1 MPQNSD
7 VVLQHTDESSNVV
20 DLTLWKDSPSLPG
33 GYQLSSLPFLPP
45 RQPTDDANY
54 QQVDPKAAMTYDLT
68 SFHRGFGQGEDREFG
83 KSARYGYSDGV
94 LAMFNGEVTLG
105 YSQE

>member
-1 MPQNSD
+1 MPQNAD
-7 VVLQHTDESSNVV
+7 VVLQHTDGSSNTV
-20 DLTLWKDSPSLPG
+20 DLTLWKDSPSLAG

-68 SFHRGFGQGEDREFG
+68 SFHRGFGQEKTGS
-83 KSARYGYSDGV
+83 SASLHDMVIQTAYLPCSTAR
-94 LAMFNGEVTLG
+94 
-105 YSQE
+105 